1 MNRQI
6 RQLAGGLMFC
16 YVLLF
21 VALNYWQV
29 GRQEELNAKFDNT
42 RAIRREFESPRG
54 PIVTIDGVTVAESV
68 ENPEGSQFRYQRVYP
83 TGELFG
89 HITGY
94 YTFAFGS
101 TGVERTENDVLT
113 GGTAQQQ
120 IRALPDIVTG
130 RNRDDSGPVRLAL
143 RSDLQEVAK
152 EALGD
157 RQGSVVVLEPKTG
170 AIKAMWSYPAST
182 RTSSPTRTSRRRA
195 PSSRSSRTSRAIR
208 CSPTPTSSGTCRARR
223 SRC

>member
-1 MNRQI
+1 MNRRI
-6 RQLAGGLMFC
+6 RQLAGGLM
-16 YVLLF
+16 VRRPALHRPQLL
-21 VALNYWQV
+21 AGRPPEAQRQV
-29 GRQEELNAKFDNT
+29 RQHAPSAASSS
-42 RAIRREFESPRG
+42 RRG
-54 PIVTIDGVTVAESV
+54 PSSRSTASPSPHRS
-68 ENPEGSQFRYQRVYP
+68 ENPESSQFRYQRVYP

-94 YTFAFGS
+94 YVRLRLDWRQA
-101 TGVERTENDVLT
+101 RENDVLT
-113 GGTAQQQ
+113 GGTARQQ

-130 RNRDDSGPVRLAL
+130 RNRDDSGSVRLSL

-157 RQGSVVVLEPKTG
+157 RRGSVVVLEPKTG

-182 RTSSPTRTSRRRA
+182 QPRHQPGLRGGA
-195 PSSRSSRTSRAIR
+195 PSSFLASRAIR
-208 CSPTPTSSGTCRARR
+208 CSPTPTSDGTCPARR